1 MSSSQTSPA
10 SMASRRQPRGILKN
24 PPPPELYHL
33 PPPAVDHDVLQR
45 NTRTNAAQHGDHK
58 NANIRRLSS
67 TSSEA
72 ARNGHGFADGS
83 GRLKWDEA
91 NIYLTEQERTATMKI
106 TEPKTPY
113 AHSIDLS
120 DLVDFDDIDDDGHD
134 IYLNGVNG
142 NHGRDDVPGLDLGE
156 PEEVIPAP
164 RFSSATIVTDGQ
176 EGERRISLDEN
187 SPDQP
192 DEHDELE
199 EEGEERHR
207 RFEEMRKKHYE
218 MKDAL
223 KFAHQ
228 LQDEDEEDE
237 VEEDEGEDE
246 GNEEDEDEDGDNFG
260 DEDNE
265 EQEDA

>member
-1 MSSSQTSPA
+1 MSSSPTSSA
-10 SMASRRQPRGILKN
+10 SMTSQRQPRGILKN

-33 PPPAVDHDVLQR
+33 PPPAVDHEVLLR

-58 NANIRRLSS
+58 NVNIRRLST
-67 TSSEA
+67 TSSDA
-72 ARNGHGFADGS
+72 ARNGNGLADAS

-120 DLVDFDDIDDDGHD
+120 DLVDDDDIDEGDG

-156 PEEVIPAP
+156 PEEVVPAP
-164 RFSSATIVTDGQ
+164 RFSSATIVTDGE

-187 SPDQP
+187 SPDMP
-192 DEHDELE
+192 DVDDEP
-199 EEGEERHR
+199 EEGGGERHR

-223 KFAHQ
+223 KLAHQ
-228 LQDEDEEDE
+228 LQDEEDEE
-237 VEEDEGEDE
+237 EEQEQED
-246 GNEEDEDEDGDNFG
+246 DDHLQ

-265 EQEDA
+265 EQEDE